1 MDVKCQPYTG
11 SFWVRGEYHGTFVAS
26 LQSNLTDEVFGSVE
40 IASKAVAAEWVEHE
54 FVLVP
59 EKDAPS
65 TNNTFAVLFDPKVSM
80 IDPSMLEGG
89 SMTDCDAGR
98 QGGLSGLQLDQPI
111 PADIQGSQEWSED

>member
-11 SFWVRGEYHGTFVAS
+11 SFWVRGEYHGKFVAS

-40 IASKAVAAEWVEHE
+40 VPSKSVNGEWVEHE

-65 TNNTFAVLFDPKVSM
+65 TNNTFAVTFDQRVSA
-80 IDPSMLEGG
+80 IFQPF
-89 SMTDCDAGR
+89 GR
-98 QGGLSGLQLDQPI
+98 LRL
-111 PADIQGSQEWSED
+111 